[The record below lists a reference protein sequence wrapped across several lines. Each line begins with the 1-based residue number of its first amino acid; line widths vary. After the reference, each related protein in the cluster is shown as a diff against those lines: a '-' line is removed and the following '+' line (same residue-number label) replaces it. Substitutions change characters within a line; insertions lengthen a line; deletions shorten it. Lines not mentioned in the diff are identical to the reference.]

1 MTNYKSDFLKVMDE
15 RGYLNQVT
23 DTDALDDK
31 ASSGILT
38 AYMGFDC
45 TATSLHAGSMMAI
58 MAMRRLQQAGH
69 KPIILLGGGT
79 TRIGDPSGKDSARQ
93 ILTPEKI
100 EENKAGIR
108 KNFEN
113 LISFGDGP
121 TDAVLV
127 DNADWLL
134 NLNYIDLLRDVGKHF
149 SINRML
155 TFESVKQRL
164 ERDQPLSFLE
174 FNYIILQSYDFVELN
189 KRFGCTLQMGGSDQW
204 GNIVS
209 GIDLGRRMTGADL
222 YGLTI
227 PLLTTSTGA
236 KMGKTAEGAVW
247 MNGDML
253 APYDFWQYW
262 RNADDADVG
271 RFLRLL
277 TDMPMDEISRLE
289 GLEGAEIN
297 DAKKILANEIT
308 ALVHGRD
315 AAKAAEQTAQKTFEQ
330 GTIGDDLPRISVGA
344 DRLSSG
350 INILDALVE
359 TGLAKS
365 KGEARRLIKQNGAKL
380 NDGPIADDQVTVAD
394 ADVND
399 GVVKLSVGKK
409 RHALIEA

>member
-23 DTDALDDK
+23 DADALDDK
-31 ASSGILT
+31 AASGTLT

-45 TATSLHAGSMMAI
+45 TAPSLHAGSMMAI

-69 KPIILLGGGT
+69 KPVILLGGGT

-93 ILTPEKI
+93 ILTPEAI
-100 EENKAGIR
+100 EENKQGIR

-134 NLNYIDLLRDVGKHF
+134 DLNYIDLLRDVGKHF

-164 ERDQPLSFLE
+164 DRDQPLSFLE

-189 KRFGCTLQMGGSDQW
+189 KRFSCTLQMGGSDQW

-222 YGLTI
+222 FGLTI
-227 PLLTTSTGA
+227 PLLTTSSGA
-236 KMGKTAEGAVW
+236 KMGKTADGAVW

-262 RNADDADVG
+262 RNVDDADVG

-277 TDMPMDEISRLE
+277 TDMPMDDVKRLE
-289 GLEGAEIN
+289 SLEGAEIN

-315 AAKAAEQTAQKTFEQ
+315 AAQAAEQTAQKTFEQ
-330 GTIGDDLPRISVGA
+330 GAIGDDLPRISVGA
-344 DRLSSG
+344 DRLAEG

-359 TGLAKS
+359 AGLAKS

-380 NDGPIADDQVTVAD
+380 NDGPIADDQVMITND
-394 ADVND
+394 HLSD
-399 GVVKLSVGKK
+399 GVVKLSAGKK
-409 RHALIEA
+409 RHALLEI

>member
-1 MTNYKSDFLKVMDE
+1 MAQFKSDFLSVMHD
-15 RGYLNQVT
+15 RGYINQAT
-23 DTDALDDK
+23 DMDTLDQQ
-31 ASSGILT
+31 ASEGIIT

-45 TATSLHAGSMMAI
+45 TAPSLHAGSMMAI
-58 MAMRRLQQAGH
+58 MAMRRLQQTGH
-69 KPIILLGGGT
+69 KPVILLGGGT
-79 TRIGDPSGKDSARQ
+79 TRIGDPSGRDSTRQ

-113 LISFGDGP
+113 LITFGDGP

-127 DNADWLL
+127 DNAEWLME
-134 NLNYIDLLRDVGKHF
+134 LNYIELLRDVGKHF

-164 ERDQPLSFLE
+164 DRDQPLSFLE
-174 FNYIILQSYDFVELN
+174 FNYIILQSYDFVELH
-189 KRFGCTLQMGGSDQW
+189 KRYGCTLQMGGSDQW

-209 GIDLGRRMTGADL
+209 GIELGRKMSSASL

-236 KMGKTAEGAVW
+236 KMGKTADGAVW

-253 APYDFWQYW
+253 PPYDFWQYW
-262 RNADDADVG
+262 RNVDDADVG

-277 TDMPMDEISRLE
+277 TDMPMDEVKRLE
-289 GLEGAEIN
+289 ALEGAEIN
-297 DAKKILANEIT
+297 EAKKILAGEIT
-308 ALVHGRD
+308 ALVHGKD
-315 AAKAAEQTAQKTFEQ
+315 AANNAADTAQKTFEQ
-330 GTIGDDLPRISVGA
+330 GAIGGDLPRIAVGQ
-344 DRLSSG
+344 DRLSEG

-359 TGLAKS
+359 VELAKS
-365 KGEARRLIKQNGAKL
+365 KGEARRLIKQNGIKL
-380 NDGPIADDQVTVAD
+380 NDKPVAGDDVTISAND
-394 ADVND
+394 LTD
-399 GVVKLSVGKK
+399 GVAKLSAGKK

>member
-23 DTDALDDK
+23 DADALDDK
-31 ASSGILT
+31 AATGTLT

-45 TATSLHAGSMMAI
+45 TAPSLHAGSMMAI

-113 LISFGDGP
+113 LITFGDGP

-134 NLNYIDLLRDVGKHF
+134 DLNYIDLLRDVGKHF

-164 ERDQPLSFLE
+164 DRDQPLSFLE
-174 FNYIILQSYDFVELN
+174 FNYIILQSYDFVELH
-189 KRFGCTLQMGGSDQW
+189 KRFGCSLQMGGSDQW

-209 GIDLGRRMTGADL
+209 GIDLGRRMTSADL
-222 YGLTI
+222 FGLTI

-236 KMGKTAEGAVW
+236 KMGKTADGAVW

-262 RNADDADVG
+262 RNVDDADVG

-277 TDMPMDEISRLE
+277 TDMPMDEVTRLE
-289 GLEGAEIN
+289 ALEGAEIN
-297 DAKKILANEIT
+297 DAKKVLANEIT

-315 AAKAAEQTAQKTFEQ
+315 AAQIAEQTAQKTFEQ
-330 GTIGDDLPRISVGA
+330 GAIGDDLPRISVGA
-344 DRLSSG
+344 DRLSAG

-380 NDGPIADDQVTVAD
+380 NDGPIQDDQVMIGEAEVT
-394 ADVND
+394 D
-399 GVVKLSVGKK
+399 GVVKLSAGKK